1 LAEHNLDQALIAANS
16 IETVVAKDLQDL
28 SGVSTALRL
37 RLLQR
42 VDAVLSKLAMGG
54 QAAAVQSARAI
65 MLTEVASASGVLGAY
80 DQAMR
85 RVGEALKILLTQ
97 VEAHPADVPLRLG
110 LAKSYKVYADVLWWQ
125 RRDLDLATAAL
136 ERSITLYG
144 ALIDAHPE
152 HADVED
158 WKLLKYRA
166 LIGIGDI
173 YFDRSS
179 AANSICATR
188 EACLARAQGYFELGL
203 GLAHSLSHRDDRD
216 FHVENSILVSRER
229 LAKVYEALDNAA
241 DAEATYT
248 ELLREYE
255 RISDVQPDNSK
266 WKENL
271 VALYWHVGRIDEK
284 NCRLEQALADYRRAL
299 ELARRLHR
307 SEPDRTDWSHELSL
321 SLMHVA
327 RAHEL
332 SGAFDDATAHY
343 RESLS
348 INRELINKQPTNE
361 ELKAEAGKVQAALET
376 LGSGSLGCHDQQ
388 QPRSAQAR

>member
-1 LAEHNLDQALIAANS
+1 
-16 IETVVAKDLQDL
+16 
-28 SGVSTALRL
+28 
-37 RLLQR
+37 
-42 VDAVLSKLAMGG
+42 
-54 QAAAVQSARAI
+54 

-85 RVGEALKILLTQ
+85 RVGDALKILLAQ
-97 VEAHPADVPLRLG
+97 VGAHPADVPLRLG

-125 RRDLDLATAAL
+125 RKDLDLAIAAL
-136 ERSITLYG
+136 ERSINLYG
-144 ALIDAHPE
+144 VLIEFHPE
-152 HADVED
+152 HTDVED

-179 AANSICATR
+179 TANGICAAR
-188 EACLARAQGYFELGL
+188 EACLARAQEYFGLGL
-203 GLAHSLSHRDDRD
+203 GLARSLSYRDDRD

-241 DAEATYT
+241 DAEATYN

-255 RISDVQPDNSK
+255 RISEAQPDNSK

-271 VALYWHVGRIDEK
+271 VAIYWRVGRMGEK
-284 NCRLEQALADYRRAL
+284 NCRLDQALADYRQAL
-299 ELARRLHR
+299 DLSRRLHR
-307 SEPDRTDWSHELSL
+307 FEPDRTDWSHELSV

-327 RAHEL
+327 RAYEL
-332 SGAFDDATAHY
+332 SGVLEDARAHY
-343 RESLS
+343 RESLA
-348 INRELINKQPTNE
+348 INRELVKKQPTNE

-376 LGSGSLGCHDQQ
+376 LGSNSLDCRAGQ

>member
-1 LAEHNLDQALIAANS
+1 
-16 IETVVAKDLQDL
+16 
-28 SGVSTALRL
+28 
-37 RLLQR
+37 
-42 VDAVLSKLAMGG
+42 
-54 QAAAVQSARAI
+54 
-65 MLTEVASASGVLGAY
+65 
-80 DQAMR
+80 
-85 RVGEALKILLTQ
+85 
-97 VEAHPADVPLRLG
+97 
-110 LAKSYKVYADVLWWQ
+110 
-125 RRDLDLATAAL
+125 
-136 ERSITLYG
+136 
-144 ALIDAHPE
+144 
-152 HADVED
+152 
-158 WKLLKYRA
+158 
-166 LIGIGDI
+166 
-173 YFDRSS
+173 
-179 AANSICATR
+179 
-188 EACLARAQGYFELGL
+188 
-203 GLAHSLSHRDDRD
+203 
-216 FHVENSILVSRER
+216 
-229 LAKVYEALDNAA
+229 
-241 DAEATYT
+241 
-248 ELLREYE
+248 LREYE

-271 VALYWHVGRIDEK
+271 VALYWRVGRIDEK